1 MLFKYITNMSN
12 ISNMA
17 NIEWKS
23 LLETLEDT
31 DLNIDLLN
39 NGTEL
44 QEGKRYSFYSLT
56 RPNGPKGKQFQKIT
70 GTFFQLNPAGEAV
83 FSECVD
89 EHDNALTGD
98 RIGFRKF
105 KLVGSDILSTKE
117 DGVEMTH
124 LAKNPGD
131 PPDYSDKRPYGGTK
145 KRRRYGKQKTKRR
158 RKTTRRRKLNRK
170 RKPKR

>member
-1 MLFKYITNMSN
+1 MSN

-23 LLETLEDT
+23 LQETLEDT
-31 DLNIDLLN
+31 DLNIDLIE
-39 NGTEL
+39 GGEL
-44 QEGKRYSFYSLT
+44 LSGKRYSFYSLT
-56 RPNGPKGKQFQKIT
+56 RPNGLKGKQFQKIT
-70 GTFFQLNPAGEAV
+70 GTFFELNPAGEAV

-105 KLVGSDILSTKE
+105 KLVGSDISSTKD
-117 DGVEMTH
+117 DGVEMTY

-131 PPDYSDKRPYGGTK
+131 PPDYSDK
-145 KRRRYGKQKTKRR
+145 
-158 RKTTRRRKLNRK
+158 
-170 RKPKR
+170 